1 MENNNLI
8 VRDVEL
14 PFFEGFYNSSYDS
27 LSDWA
32 LEDELEYYTKECN
45 KDITIDD
52 LEFDFN
58 SFNHDIVE
66 IFTDIIKDNVPS
78 WVEKVENP
86 ELDSPKFYNFRTDKI
101 YATVTLK
108 DDWREQIAEFVKT
121 NFDWLEKRIKED
133 WGSRSGFV
141 SWIHN
146 DIGTFMENVYEA
158 EPRYISIIMQYAME
172 LENEDA
178 DMYEW
183 MMYSTIEKFQENN
196 CANEY
201 VILAKNDEET
211 NDNKTATDNV

>member
-1 MENNNLI
+1 MENNKTI
-8 VRDVEL
+8 VQDVEL
-14 PFFEGFYNSSYDS
+14 PFFEGFYYSSYDS
-27 LSDWA
+27 LADWA
-32 LEDELEYYTKECN
+32 LEDELNYYTKECH

-52 LEFDFN
+52 LEFDFK
-58 SFNHDIVE
+58 SFSHDIVE
-66 IFTDIIKDNVPS
+66 IFTDIFKDNVPS

-121 NFDWLEKRIKED
+121 NFDWLEKRIKQD
-133 WGSRSGFV
+133 WTSRSGFD

-146 DIGTFMENVYEA
+146 DIGTFVENVYEA

-172 LENEDA
+172 LENKDA

-183 MMYSTIEKFQENN
+183 MTERTIEEFENNN

-201 VILAKNDEET
+201 VILTKNDEET
-211 NDNKTATDNV
+211 NNEITNDNV